1 MTINDKKADVMEIT
15 HWNDGTTRI
24 PLFDCAETLA
34 LDFGKGY
41 PVGSDCYCYDP
52 MKITFSETA
61 KGKKLPFV
69 ATYKTGATFK
79 GTLQRVKFNEWEQKA
94 YDRKVSVINTMNGIK
109 RDAEKKEAEYK
120 RKQSEEEEIRRLQIR
135 DLKHK
140 AGEPEGQTTES
151 EKARQYVLTNWPK
164 FQAMKKANESRYT
177 YAKFFSHANYHEELV
192 GYKIKNGA
200 HVKKILHAKVESN
213 RKKAKK
219 SSHQK

>member
-24 PLFDCAETLA
+24 PLFDSAETLA

-79 GTLQRVKFNEWEQKA
+79 GTLQRVKFNELEQKA
-94 YDRKVSVINTMNGIK
+94 YDRKVSVIKTMNGIK

-120 RKQSEEEEIRRLQIR
+120 RKQSEKEELRRLQIR
-135 DLKHK
+135 ALKQE
-140 AGEPEGQTTES
+140 AGEQEGQTTES
-151 EKARQYVLTNWPK
+151 EEARQYVWKSWHEYKATRKTK
-164 FQAMKKANESRYT
+164 FRAKYANFFEHSKYNERLKK
-177 YAKFFSHANYHEELV
+177 F
-192 GYKIKNGA
+192 KIKNGDY
-200 HVKKILHAKVESN
+200 VEKIIRAIKENN